1 MKREIIVLGLA
12 VAMLGSCTSDITEE
26 AVNTGGRTELSV
38 VLEETR
44 THLGDKDETSGAYK
58 VYWSNGDCIN
68 ICGHES
74 NTLSGIEEGTGSA
87 TFYVDK
93 VINPPY
99 DVIYPASAYS
109 DGDAVLPSVQQYAE
123 ESFAEGS
130 AVLVGRGETSAV
142 ELKNACGFVKIRL
155 TRGTADDCNISYVK
169 FYGNS
174 DEAVSGRFGI
184 DYAQAQLLLPETAA
198 SDEDKSITLECGDGA
213 ALSSEELSFVFAVPA
228 QTFAA
233 GFTVEVVDVEGHR
246 MTRSSDREQIVNAG
260 EILAMPAMEFV
271 PTDTVVDVEIKTA
284 EDMLAL
290 AEAVA
295 AGRMGGNYYLA
306 NDIDMASVVDWPGI
320 GNEDLVNAFGGT
332 FDGRGFAIKNLRS
345 SKPIFNYTAEGAVL
359 KNVVI
364 DASCEFTNEASYT
377 EKYSFGALVG
387 MNRADITDCT
397 NNATVTFTATGSAE
411 LYVGGLIG
419 RSYRQGAI
427 SGCKN
432 SGTVTVSAKAD
443 GMSVAAGGVVGT
455 FDRSIEEDT
464 ATLSDCSNTGT
475 VTNTSDTRTICVGG
489 VVGRSTN
496 GTCVIEN
503 CVNEGKV
510 VSNSKAVN
518 ALQANRYNY
527 IGGVAGQSAG
537 NITGCTNRG
546 TVENGSM
553 FYESRV
559 GGVCGTVF
567 TGYKIENCTNEAA
580 GVVTTSA
587 ERNSDAIAEVVINQ
601 EHCGGVIGQSEGSI
615 VGCTNHAA
623 VNFGSSPVSAN
634 IGGVCGFVRRENST
648 LQNNVNDGD
657 ISITGTVTNNSVG
670 GLYGSFGKA
679 QNVTDAVSTNSGNIT
694 SVAIDNNGGYL
705 RCGGIVGFA
714 YPGTVISTVKNT
726 GSINAD
732 LASKFYYYAVGG
744 IMGSAEC
751 GVSGVT
757 NEGAI
762 MLNNVSPITSGSDI
776 YAGGICGW
784 NSKGDGN
791 VYENC
796 VNSGG
801 VGISTV
807 DNNCVQ
813 LPAFLG
819 GILGFSGRSVAIR
832 GCDNYG
838 YVNANGSSTGKS
850 NGTFCA
856 VGGIVGAINNVA
868 GEVSDCHVTAN
879 TRNYIYNNT
888 AEATNPNHEN
898 MTHCGGIIG
907 SAAGADASNRITVTD
922 CSTDGVIESR
932 RSGAAGI
939 AGFAKWTD
947 ISNCSFAGSVVGN
960 GPHFGAGV
968 VGSLFDGNVS
978 DCTVKAENIY
988 AHSGFYD
995 SCSVAGI
1002 AANATGTSA
1011 ISRCKVFVTLI
1022 QNEAM
1027 KTTSVDNLLGM
1038 GMIAG
1043 TTSTGTTITDCG
1055 FGGALY
1061 TGTSDTPNTLI
1072 LQIGTDNFGQAV
1084 IGDRYDEPIGTHTLS
1099 DGYAS
1104 SISGCYYWDGTEE

>member
-184 DYAQAQLLLPETAA
+184 DYAQARLLLPETAA
-198 SDEDKSITLECGDGA
+198 SDEDKSITLECGDGV

-432 SGTVTVSAKAD
+432 SGTITVSAKAD

-587 ERNSDAIAEVVINQ
+587 ERNSEVMDEVVINQ

-615 VGCTNHAA
+615 VGCTNHA
-623 VNFGSSPVSAN
+623 VINFGSSPVSAN
-634 IGGVCGFVRRENST
+634 IGGVCGYVRRGNST

-732 LASKFYYYAVGG
+732 LASKFNYYAVGG

-751 GVSGVT
+751 GASGVT
-757 NEGAI
+757 NDGAI
-762 MLNNVSPITSGSDI
+762 ILNNVAKMDKGSRVYI
-776 YAGGICGW
+776 GGVCGW
-784 NSKGDGN
+784 NAKGEDH
-791 VYENC
+791 VFENC
-796 VNSGG
+796 ENNGG
-801 VGISTV
+801 VGISTSDDANSV
-807 DNNCVQ
+807 
-813 LPAFLG
+813 LPSFAG
-819 GILGFSGRSVAIR
+819 GILGYSGLSVTISD
-832 GCDNYG
+832 CNNTG
-838 YVNANGSSTGKS
+838 YVNTNGANNKE
-850 NGTFCA
+850 NGIFSA
-856 VGGIVGAINNVA
+856 SGGIVGAINYASGRIEN
-868 GEVSDCHVTAN
+868 CHSTGD
-879 TRNYIYNNT
+879 TRHYVYNNNG
-888 AEATNPNHEN
+888 AVLNPNHEILC
-898 MTHCGGIIG
+898 HSGGIVG
-907 SAAGADASNRITVTD
+907 SAVGADASTRITIAG
-922 CSTDGVIESR
+922 CSSNGTIESK

-939 AGFAKWTD
+939 AGFAKWSDVSDCRFTGN
-947 ISNCSFAGSVVGN
+947 IVGQ
-960 GPHFGAGV
+960 GPHFAAGI
-968 VGSLFDGNVS
+968 VGNMVDGTVS
-978 DCTVKAENIY
+978 NCTVKAGNLY
-988 AHSGFYD
+988 AHTAYYET
-995 SCSVAGI
+995 CSVAGI
-1002 AANATGTSA
+1002 VANANGTVEITG
-1011 ISRCKVFVTLI
+1011 CKAFATLI
-1022 QNEAM
+1022 QN
-1027 KTTSVDNLLGM
+1027 TSMASTVDNLLGM

-1043 TTSTGTTITDCG
+1043 TTSPDVTITDCG
-1055 FGGALY
+1055 LGGALY
-1061 TGTSDTPNTLI
+1061 KGGQDDPQTLLLEI
-1072 LQIGTDNFGQAV
+1072 NGSNFESAV
-1084 IGDRYDEPIGTHTLS
+1084 IGDRCDEPKGSQALS